1 MTHSIIKRN
10 VAGTIWYWRR
20 TGVVQIHSRSD
31 ALWRERFVSADTIDL
46 DDPDIRLDVAALYAQ
61 TELSASRGAT
71 LRTEEAGTAGGSP
84 PATYAMVGILNSA
97 PARMPVGQRVVT
109 AFCLV

>member
-10 VAGTIWYWRR
+10 VAVTIWYWRR
-20 TGVVQIHSRSD
+20 TGVVHIHSRAD
-31 ALWRERFVSADTIDL
+31 ALWRERFVSAGTIDL
-46 DDPDIRLDVAALYAQ
+46 DDPDIRLDVAA
-61 TELSASRGAT
+61 LSASRGAT